1 MIMLIFVISDKTTDD
16 NYYRS
21 GDEHVVRPGLNLS
34 NAQPCSYSQNN
45 KADN

>member
-21 GDEHVVRPGLNLS
+21 GDEHVICPRLNLG
-34 NAQPCSYSQNN
+34 NAQRCTYGQNN
-45 KADN
+45 